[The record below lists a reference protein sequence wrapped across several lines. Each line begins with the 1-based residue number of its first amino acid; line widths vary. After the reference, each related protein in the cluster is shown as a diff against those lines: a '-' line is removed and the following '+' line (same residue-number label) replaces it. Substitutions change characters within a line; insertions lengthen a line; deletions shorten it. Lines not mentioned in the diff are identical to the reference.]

1 MTAIFKPFREAA
13 LKSTSDVQSTAGT
26 QFRRSGIQKADALDP
41 LDHGGSLLG
50 FFPFGCLKSG
60 LLLQLHLNNLYLA
73 QCLQHLIMC
82 ALCNFASS
90 HRNNVTRPGQES
102 GDTNFPFPSV
112 CGLLTK
118 MLLLTPVYRRLSD
131 TFTEFLL
138 VNRVNELPCSHE

>member
-13 LKSTSDVQSTAGT
+13 LKSTSDGAQTRNPRLALNSADPA
-26 QFRRSGIQKADALDP
+26 FRRLMLYP
-41 LDHGGSLLG
+41 LGHGGSLLG
-50 FFPFGCLKSG
+50 FFLFGCLKSG
-60 LLLQLHLNNLYLA
+60 LLLQFYLYYRYLA

-102 GDTNFPFPSV
+102 GDTNFPFPSF

-118 MLLLTPVYRRLSD
+118 MLLLTLSLSP
-131 TFTEFLL
+131 TQ
-138 VNRVNELPCSHE
+138 